1 MSQTL
6 QNEVRQFV
14 ADVTAAMGLDVNVVA
29 ERLDDGGLRVDV
41 QGEDGTAL
49 LQRKGEALDA
59 LQHIVNTAFR
69 HEGDSQRIVVDCQ
82 NFRRGKDLELQQMAK
97 FLIDKVKSTKTPQE
111 LGPLNSYARR
121 VVHMEVAL
129 DPEVTSE
136 SQGDGQMKTV
146 IIAPRSAR

>member
-1 MSQTL
+1 MSQTP

-41 QGEDGTAL
+41 QGEDGTTL

-97 FLIDKVKSTKTPQE
+97 FLIDKAKSTKTPQE

-121 VVHMEVAL
+121 VVHMEVSL

>member
-41 QGEDGTAL
+41 QGEDGTTL

-97 FLIDKVKSTKTPQE
+97 FLIDKAKSTKTPQE

-121 VVHMEVAL
+121 VVHMEVSL